1 MKKRKNSI
9 RRLSTVESLS
19 DEKLVEKIR
28 SEDSELFAEI
38 VGRYQ
43 QKLYRY
49 LRYLTNRPSEAEDI
63 LQDVFIKAYR
73 NLLGFN
79 TKKKFS
85 SWIYRIAHNEGVNF
99 IKKLNRRKEISLQ
112 GSGKIDSI
120 PDGKNNSLLDNQ
132 ERKEIQKKVK
142 ECLDELETRY
152 REPLIL
158 YYLEDKNYREIS
170 DILRTST
177 NSVGTLIFRGKRVL
191 KAICQ
196 KKGGD
201 LML

>member
-177 NSVGTLIFRGKRVL
+177 NSVGTLIFRGKRIL

>member
-1 MKKRKNSI
+1 MK
-9 RRLSTVESLS
+9 SLS

-28 SEDSELFAEI
+28 SRDSELFAEI
-38 VGRYQ
+38 IGRYQ

-99 IKKLNRRKEISLQ
+99 IRKLSKRKEISLQ
-112 GSGKIDSI
+112 GLGKIDFA
-120 PDGKNNSLLDNQ
+120 PNRKNNSFLDAQ
-132 ERKEIQKKVK
+132 VRKEIQEKVK
-142 ECLDELETRY
+142 ECLDELEIKY

-158 YYLEDKNYREIS
+158 YYLEGKHYREIS
-170 DILRTST
+170 DILRIST
-177 NSVGTLIFRGKRVL
+177 KTVGTLIFRGKRIL
-191 KAICQ
+191 KVICE